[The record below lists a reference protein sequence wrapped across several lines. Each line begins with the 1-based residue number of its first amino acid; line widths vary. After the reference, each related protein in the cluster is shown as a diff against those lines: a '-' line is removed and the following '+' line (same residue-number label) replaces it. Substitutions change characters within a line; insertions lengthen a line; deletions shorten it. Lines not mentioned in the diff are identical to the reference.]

1 MPESIAYN
9 VDCMEYLRSVP
20 DNYFDLA
27 VVDPPYG
34 DASSQNGN
42 VERERERA
50 RGRGRTGSASAGTS
64 TNTGQWNRFGA
75 WFDRYKYPPQEPLYG
90 QVVHGQANTGKKS
103 SRGT

>member
-20 DNYFDLA
+20 DKYFDLA

-42 VERERERA
+42 VERERAWKR
-50 RGRGRTGSASAGTS
+50 SD
-64 TNTGQWNRFGA
+64 GQRFGGH
-75 WFDRYKYPPQEPLYG
+75 FDKYRPVEPLRSVVRPIQVPPQEPLNG